1 MHRSKVPNGADAA
14 VHEQVAYLLR
24 ARRGNGDYAYMY
36 VHLAAEALELG
47 YREDRLALEL
57 GGFFAEIE
65 RCDYIE
71 AVGLEAAV
79 IEQSLAEAACA
90 DYNGVVDIVIAE
102 ESLKLRELTLA
113 RSLRTWT
120 SLSWS
125 ASAMVVADMFFGA
138 SSGSPLI

>member
-71 AVGLEAAV
+71 AVGLEASSSAMR
-79 IEQSLAEAACA
+79 S
-90 DYNGVVDIVIAE
+90 
-102 ESLKLRELTLA
+102 LTL
-113 RSLRTWT
+113 
-120 SLSWS
+120 
-125 ASAMVVADMFFGA
+125 
-138 SSGSPLI
+138 